1 MKSERCQERQKKS
14 EMERES
20 ESHDRERVR
29 GLGMWERAVEIQREK
44 RDRLFVNRYKLK
56 ELRV

>member
-1 MKSERCQERQKKS
+1 MKSERGQERQKKS

-20 ESHDRERVR
+20 ESHERERVR
-29 GLGMWERAVEIQREK
+29 GLGMWERVVEIQREE
-44 RDRLFVNRYKLK
+44 RLFVNRYKLK